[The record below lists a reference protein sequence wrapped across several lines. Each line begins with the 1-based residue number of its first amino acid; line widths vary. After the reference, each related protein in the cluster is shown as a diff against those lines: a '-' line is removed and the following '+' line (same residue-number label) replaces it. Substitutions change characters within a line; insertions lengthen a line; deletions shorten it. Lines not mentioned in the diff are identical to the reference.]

1 MTPAP
6 RNRLAFILA
15 LLSLATVTATTAAR
29 AAGKPGP
36 RSAAPLGSSDF
47 TPSPERPVGWRG
59 DGTGRFPGATPP
71 LEWYRRPKGVFNSLR
86 ELAARPKSDE
96 AAGEPLNMGTV
107 RQWLVVGP
115 FAAKDHATA
124 LDDVSQSDEAA
135 MQPTAGDKLNGKT
148 WAPLAVSV
156 ANQSQSW
163 ARLVLDLALAYG
175 EDERQERQNH
185 PGTLDAG
192 VAYACSY
199 LYAAEAGRVR
209 LHVEAT
215 QAKVWLNGA
224 PVKVPAQY
232 EPAPVVELKQGWN
245 RLLVKVASSKRNW
258 NMSALIF
265 PVADSGYETKNI
277 VWMAAMPG
285 PSWSSPIIVG
295 SKVFVNADDGTLV
308 CLNKEDGRTLWTRDL
323 TYYDA
328 ISAEDRA
335 AFPELAA
342 KQQELDALVDALPA
356 ELNAALSVD
365 GSKADGNTALL
376 DKLKKKRELERD
388 IRETMGKEDK
398 RYRTWGNDRGWTTP
412 TPVSDGRSVFVAF
425 YGGQKGLGCSVVA
438 CFDLDGNRVW
448 SYFTGQTGIGEHG
461 THATPVLIGNFL
473 VHLSGSTLFCYEKAT
488 GKIVWQKKTR
498 GFTVTGASPLAIN
511 AGRVDAVLV
520 PQVGIFRLADGAELW
535 ESNVA
540 NEILTPSLASGV
552 VLGISDGNTK
562 EFYEYTVPPPRGDSL
577 QPNFLGKVA
586 WKSLELNMPGTF
598 TNGIVG
604 SPLYDN
610 GLYYV
615 VSQGGGLTVIDVRS
629 GRVVYTKALETLDPR
644 LTWVF
649 RVGLATGPTL
659 AGKYIHIRDDQSQ
672 TIVLAPG
679 RKYQQ
684 LAKNVLWELQPDGN
698 QQEAQSNPYYE
709 GSRIYYRTQG
719 FLYCIGQ

>member
-1 MTPAP
+1 M
-6 RNRLAFILA
+6 
-15 LLSLATVTATTAAR
+15 
-29 AAGKPGP
+29 
-36 RSAAPLGSSDF
+36 
-47 TPSPERPVGWRG
+47 
-59 DGTGRFPGATPP
+59 
-71 LEWYRRPKGVFNSLR
+71 
-86 ELAARPKSDE
+86 
-96 AAGEPLNMGTV
+96 
-107 RQWLVVGP
+107 LV
-115 FAAKDHATA
+115 
-124 LDDVSQSDEAA
+124 S
-135 MQPTAGDKLNGKT
+135 
-148 WAPLAVSV
+148 
-156 ANQSQSW
+156 
-163 ARLVLDLALAYG
+163 
-175 EDERQERQNH
+175 
-185 PGTLDAG
+185 
-192 VAYACSY
+192 
-199 LYAAEAGRVR
+199 
-209 LHVEAT
+209 
-215 QAKVWLNGA
+215 
-224 PVKVPAQY
+224 
-232 EPAPVVELKQGWN
+232 
-245 RLLVKVASSKRNW
+245 
-258 NMSALIF
+258 I
-265 PVADSGYETKNI
+265 
-277 VWMAAMPG
+277 
-285 PSWSSPIIVG
+285 
-295 SKVFVNADDGTLV
+295 
-308 CLNKEDGRTLWTRDL
+308 
-323 TYYDA
+323 
-328 ISAEDRA
+328 
-335 AFPELAA
+335 
-342 KQQELDALVDALPA
+342 
-356 ELNAALSVD
+356 
-365 GSKADGNTALL
+365 
-376 DKLKKKRELERD
+376 
-388 IRETMGKEDK
+388 
-398 RYRTWGNDRGWTTP
+398 
-412 TPVSDGRSVFVAF
+412 

-461 THATPVLIGNFL
+461 THATPVLIGNYL

-498 GFTVTGASPLAIN
+498 GFTVTGASPLAIS
-511 AGRVDAVLV
+511 AGRVEAVLV
-520 PQVGIFRLADGAELW
+520 PQVGIFRLADGAELR

-562 EFYEYTVPPPRGDSL
+562 EFYEYTLPPPRGDAL

-615 VSQGGGLTVIDVRS
+615 ASQGGGLTVIDVRT